1 VDGWQGIAIIPN
13 RLTLIQCALLHDK
26 RTNTFYG
33 YINFGERLT
42 SEFLGEIRPK
52 IALYLGKYI
61 HRAAEAGARIVLY
74 GHSMGGQI
82 IADFAWSAREWLAR
96 QLHVDIIVT
105 GAPCAND
112 HPNPHTVYRDI
123 LAAVGPRRF
132 VNIATARKRE
142 VVDALVFLDAST
154 LILEADTQRN
164 GEHLRYHDMSHEF
177 ERKATG
183 LHELDVYISFM
194 NIDENMFQN
203 F

>member
-1 VDGWQGIAIIPN
+1 
-13 RLTLIQCALLHDK
+13 
-26 RTNTFYG
+26 
-33 YINFGERLT
+33 
-42 SEFLGEIRPK
+42 
-52 IALYLGKYI
+52 
-61 HRAAEAGARIVLY
+61 
-74 GHSMGGQI
+74 
-82 IADFAWSAREWLAR
+82 
-96 QLHVDIIVT
+96 
-105 GAPCAND
+105 
-112 HPNPHTVYRDI
+112 VYRDI